1 MRNPH
6 HQNPRLPPI
15 EHSIRVARDGS
26 DSAIGQLLDH
36 YRGYLMRVAADE
48 LTADLVAKMAPSD
61 LVQETCLQATRD
73 FPNFEGWSE
82 AELRGWLRK
91 ILLNNLRDL
100 QRRYWGTCKR
110 DISRELHPG
119 DSGLSGQGLAGL
131 PCPAPS
137 PSELVSSSETRRAV
151 DSALAGL
158 SPEHRLVVQLRN
170 FDLLPF
176 DEIGRRLQ
184 RTSEAARKLWVRAI
198 EKLSV
203 ELNGNDHH
211 ERSRS

>member
-1 MRNPH
+1 
-6 HQNPRLPPI
+6 
-15 EHSIRVARDGS
+15 
-26 DSAIGQLLDH
+26 
-36 YRGYLMRVAADE
+36 MRVAADE
-48 LTADLVAKMAPSD
+48 LSAELVAKMAPSD

-73 FPNFEGWSE
+73 FPAFEGATE
-82 AELRGWLRK
+82 QELRSWLRQ

-100 QRRYWGTCKR
+100 QRRFWGTRKR
-110 DISRELHPG
+110 DISREIHTG
-119 DSGLSGQGLAGL
+119 DSSLNGQGLASL

-137 PSELVSSSETRRAV
+137 PSEVVVSSETRQAV

-170 FDLLPF
+170 FELLPF
-176 DEIGRRLQ
+176 DEIGRQLQ

-203 ELNGNDHH
+203 ELNGHDHH